1 MGVWRAW
8 RFWRLTTTMTIMT
21 DGGLMAIAPPAL
33 YGFALA
39 CARARNDGEAAVPR
53 VVCGRWGHRHVHRH
67 CEAAKRPKQSR
78 WAGPRVVGGRRTVL
92 PRPIPDC
99 LAPALLGCAVTG
111 RSHGNPP

>member
-1 MGVWRAW
+1 
-8 RFWRLTTTMTIMT
+8 
-21 DGGLMAIAPPAL
+21 MAIVPPAL
-33 YGFALA
+33 DGFALA
-39 CARARNDGEAAVPR
+39 SLARAMTGNRF
-53 VVCGRWGHRHVHRH
+53 HRP
-67 CEAAKRPKQSR
+67 CEAAKPPKQSR